1 MSLLIAV
8 ILVLLLGLVTLVSY
22 TDRVYTEMGKFL
34 SREFQEN
41 IEVFEQRVEPRLGFS
56 RERAALAI
64 SVVKHLAMAAI
75 AVLITYEAFRGV
87 TEITSTEIMQV
98 AVSLVLII
106 ILCQHLLPFIFFS
119 RTKGGW
125 LVWFTPLLRVL
136 LYLVS
141 PITLLLGFGLSVV
154 SLSKDYADPE
164 PESPSEAVD
173 ALIEAGQEE
182 GILEESDRDLI
193 QSVVEFGDTTVR
205 EVMTPRPDIFAV
217 PANMTIEKFTDLLR
231 THPYSR
237 VPAYSGVLDNVVG
250 IVFAHDVLQVPDVEA
265 PTRTVAELMR
275 PDVQFVPESKKV
287 ADQLREMQAANSH
300 MAIVVDEYGNVA
312 GVVTIEDL
320 VEEIVGEIR
329 DEHESKADII
339 READN
344 CYVVP
349 GSMSVDRLDDLFGV
363 RPEGHEAT
371 TVAGLVTELLGRI
384 PQPGEVVQE
393 DGLRFEVLE
402 STDRL
407 VERLRI
413 SSIQPMGSTQSA

>member
-1 MSLLIAV
+1 MSLPLIIVLA
-8 ILVLLLGLVTLVSY
+8 VLLFVLTLVSY
-22 TDRVYTEMGKFL
+22 VDRVYTEMGKFL

-41 IEVFEQRVEPRLGFS
+41 IEAFENLAEPRLKVS
-56 RERAALAI
+56 RERAALSM
-64 SVVKHLAMAAI
+64 SVLKHMSMAGI
-75 AVLITYEAFRGV
+75 AVLIAYAVFHGAPV
-87 TEITSTEIMQV
+87 TPSEIVEV

-106 ILCQHLLPFIFFS
+106 ITCQHLLPFIFFS
-119 RTKGGW
+119 RTRGRWITG
-125 LVWFTPLLRVL
+125 VAPVLRVL
-136 LYLVS
+136 IYLALPVT
-141 PITLLLGFGLSVV
+141 IVLGFCLSVAA
-154 SLSKDYADPE
+154 LTKDYAEPE
-164 PESPSEAVD
+164 PERPSEAVD

-193 QSVVEFGDTTVR
+193 QSVVEFGDKTVR

-217 PANMTIEKFTDLLR
+217 PADTTIEKFTELLR

-237 VPAYSGVLDNVVG
+237 VPVYSGSLDNIEG
-250 IVFAHDVLQVPDVEA
+250 IVFAHDVLQVRDEDA
-265 PTRTVAELMR
+265 RARTVQDLMR
-275 PDVQFVPESKKV
+275 GDVQFVPETKRV
-287 ADQLREMQAANSH
+287 AEQLREMQAANNH
-300 MAIVVDEYGNVA
+300 MAIVVDEYGGVA

-329 DEHESKADII
+329 DEHESAVEVV

-344 CYVVP
+344 SYIVP
-349 GSMSVDRLDDLFGV
+349 GSMGVDRLNDLFGV

-384 PQPGEVVQE
+384 PLPGEVVQE

-413 SSIQPMGSTQSA
+413 SSSQPISSKQSA